1 LFESGGA
8 VILEAMAT
16 GLPVIATKWGGPM
29 DYLDESCGILVSP
42 QSREEFIHDL
52 SVAMVQLAQSPT
64 LREKLGRTGQHRV
77 LDSFDWQKKIDAILK
92 IYIDTLHRAEH
103 PHKH

>member
-1 LFESGGA
+1 

-42 QSREEFIHDL
+42 ESREAFIHEL
-52 SVAMVQLAQSPT
+52 AAAMLKLASSFT
-64 LREKLGRTGQHRV
+64 LREKMGRAGQRRV
-77 LDSFDWQKKIDAILK
+77 LSHFNWQKKTDVMLK
-92 IYIDTLHRAEH
+92 IYTETVRRA
-103 PHKH
+103 KALA